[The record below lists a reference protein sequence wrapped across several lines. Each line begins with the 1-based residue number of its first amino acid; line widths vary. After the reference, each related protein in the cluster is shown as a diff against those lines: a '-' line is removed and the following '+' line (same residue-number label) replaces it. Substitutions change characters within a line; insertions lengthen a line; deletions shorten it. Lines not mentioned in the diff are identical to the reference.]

1 MGQTNL
7 QTKTKFVW
15 LIIAL
20 GLAMQLQLGAVLSRS
35 LASSG
40 DRRAAEEDD
49 SARTAVAR
57 VDYSASSSSRTA
69 AMASGDHYCDRVVHL
84 DGADP
89 GGVNKLRRELASD
102 EDPRCYERHFSDF
115 ATHFKN
121 RLNSVKNHLNLHIPK
136 AGGSSLCKFAQSTKM
151 ETPPGNCFHRV
162 HFIPLWCC
170 YKWKDR
176 KGFPKNITC
185 DIFDRNLK
193 EFTMNEN
200 YLDYPLCMNTRLY
213 SILLR
218 GPVERAMSQERHY
231 MKFIEGDRR
240 RGTYLNYTAIAGRLD
255 VIRSNYMT
263 WSLTSGLV
271 ASEKRLQFVPKRRD
285 LMAARDTLSRMDF
298 LLQIT
303 PPRDRHKL
311 ADAYETKC
319 LPTMLKMMGFGN
331 ATMNKTN
338 AGEGRRIPLEFNASQ
353 YHRWN
358 TLDTQLYQY
367 ATKLAKLDCEFF
379 LRVEEGE
386 GRIEE
391 IEGNPS

>member
-1 MGQTNL
+1 
-7 QTKTKFVW
+7 
-15 LIIAL
+15 
-20 GLAMQLQLGAVLSRS
+20 
-35 LASSG
+35 
-40 DRRAAEEDD
+40 
-49 SARTAVAR
+49 
-57 VDYSASSSSRTA
+57 
-69 AMASGDHYCDRVVHL
+69 
-84 DGADP
+84 
-89 GGVNKLRRELASD
+89 
-102 EDPRCYERHFSDF
+102 
-115 ATHFKN
+115 
-121 RLNSVKNHLNLHIPK
+121 
-136 AGGSSLCKFAQSTKM
+136 M
-151 ETPPGNCFHRV
+151 ETPTGNCYHRV

-176 KGFPKNITC
+176 EGFPKNNTC
-185 DIFDRNLK
+185 GVFDRTLK

-231 MKFIEGDRR
+231 MNFIELDRR

-255 VIRSNYMT
+255 VIRKNYMA

-271 ASEKRLQFVPKRRD
+271 ASEKRLQFVPKRKD
-285 LMAARDTLSRMDF
+285 LMAARETLSRMDF

-311 ADAYETKC
+311 ADAYETRC

-331 ATMNKTN
+331 ATMNRTN
-338 AGEGRRIPLEFNASQ
+338 AGQGRRNPLEFNTSQ

-379 LRVEEGE
+379 LRVEERE
-386 GRIEE
+386 SRIEE
-391 IEGNPS
+391 VEGDPS

>member
-1 MGQTNL
+1 M
-7 QTKTKFVW
+7 
-15 LIIAL
+15 
-20 GLAMQLQLGAVLSRS
+20 
-35 LASSG
+35 
-40 DRRAAEEDD
+40 
-49 SARTAVAR
+49 
-57 VDYSASSSSRTA
+57 
-69 AMASGDHYCDRVVHL
+69 
-84 DGADP
+84 
-89 GGVNKLRRELASD
+89 
-102 EDPRCYERHFSDF
+102 
-115 ATHFKN
+115 
-121 RLNSVKNHLNLHIPK
+121 KNHLNLHIPK

-218 GPVERAMSQERHY
+218 FPVERAMSQERHY

-255 VIRSNYMT
+255 VIRKNYMT

-271 ASEKRLQFVPKRRD
+271 ASEKRLHFVPNRRD
-285 LMAARDTLSRMDF
+285 LMAARETILQMDF
-298 LLQIT
+298 LLQIMPHPGRWT
-303 PPRDRHKL
+303 DVNST
-311 ADAYETKC
+311 DAYETKC

-331 ATMNKTN
+331 ITMNKTN
-338 AGEGRRIPLEFNASQ
+338 AGMGKKSFLEFNVSQ

-358 TLDTQLYQY
+358 MLDTQLYQY

-379 LRVEEGE
+379 LR
-386 GRIEE
+386 IEE
-391 IEGNPS
+391 EERREKAMPLEL